1 MNPSNAI
8 CMLMALRSLQFSSIY
23 EKYDDRCQSL
33 QMLNIV
39 IASFIESDSKNYRI
53 LSCEPTKATH
63 R

>member
-8 CMLMALRSLQFSSIY
+8 CMLMALRSLQFSSIH

-39 IASFIESDSKNYRI
+39 IAPFI
-53 LSCEPTKATH
+53 
-63 R
+63 